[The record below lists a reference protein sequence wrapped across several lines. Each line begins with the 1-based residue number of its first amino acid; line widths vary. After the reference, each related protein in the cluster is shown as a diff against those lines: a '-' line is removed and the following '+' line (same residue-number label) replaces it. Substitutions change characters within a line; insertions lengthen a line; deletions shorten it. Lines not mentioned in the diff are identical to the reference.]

1 LHVHF
6 KSKEVPHPPAASTKA
21 YEFHTI
27 DESFAEVLLEALVGL
42 EAVSLA
48 APAALAVLAVPAAL
62 AAESLATLAT
72 IGMNE

>member
-1 LHVHF
+1 
-6 KSKEVPHPPAASTKA
+6 
-21 YEFHTI
+21 
-27 DESFAEVLLEALVGL
+27 VLLEALVGL

-48 APAALAVLAVPAAL
+48 TLAGLVAL